1 MDLTVKDWD
10 QAQRI
15 LCVRLDS
22 LGDVLM
28 TTPAMAAIKASR
40 PDSSITLMTSE
51 SGAAIAPQL
60 PMVDEVWVYDAPWLK
75 ATAPRQNSQPE
86 FQVIEE
92 LRSRQYDAC
101 IIFTVYSQNPL
112 PTAFMAYMAD
122 IPLRLAHCREN
133 PYQLLTHHIRDPEPE
148 LTRHEVQRQLDL
160 VASVGY
166 ETPDTTLQLTV
177 PREAHLR
184 IANLLAGLDLKPDQ
198 SWIVVHPGASAP
210 SRRYPPELFG
220 EVVRSLIAQG
230 INPLFTGTVPE
241 RPLVDDLRSQ
251 LGTLSHSFV
260 GQLDLPELSALLAAA
275 PLLLSNNT
283 GPVHIAAALGTP
295 VVDLY
300 ALTNLQ
306 HTPWQVPHRVLYHDV
321 PCRICYKSV
330 CPEGHHNCLRLLK
343 PQDVVEAVL
352 ELLPVSASPVKSPE
366 PTAELNYASIG
377 KRLMFRRKV
386 PASKSLRRDP
396 FYLAPTTFYL
406 HPQPQKTSGT
416 EDKSHRP

>member
-1 MDLTVKDWD
+1 MPPGSRPLP
-10 QAQRI
+10 
-15 LCVRLDS
+15 
-22 LGDVLM
+22 
-28 TTPAMAAIKASR
+28 PARTASR
-40 PDSSITLMTSE
+40 SFR
-51 SGAAIAPQL
+51 A
-60 PMVDEVWVYDAPWLK
+60 
-75 ATAPRQNSQPE
+75 
-86 FQVIEE
+86 IEE

-112 PTAFMAYMAD
+112 PSAFMAYMAD

-166 ETPDTTLQLTV
+166 RTSDQTLQLKV

-184 IANLLAGLDLKPDQ
+184 VAQLLEGLGLNPDQ
-198 SWIVVHPGASAP
+198 PWVVVHSGASAP

-220 EVVRSLIAQG
+220 EVVRSLMAQG
-230 INPLFTGTVPE
+230 ITPLFTGTVPE
-241 RPLVDDLRSQ
+241 RPLVDNLRSQ
-251 LGTLSHSFV
+251 LGATSHSLV
-260 GQLDLPELSALLAAA
+260 GRLNLSELSALLAAA

-321 PCRICYKSV
+321 PCRLCYKSV
-330 CPEGHHNCLRLLK
+330 CPEGHHNCLRLLE

-352 ELLPVSASPVKSPE
+352 ELLPV
-366 PTAELNYASIG
+366 
-377 KRLMFRRKV
+377 
-386 PASKSLRRDP
+386 
-396 FYLAPTTFYL
+396 
-406 HPQPQKTSGT
+406 
-416 EDKSHRP
+416 